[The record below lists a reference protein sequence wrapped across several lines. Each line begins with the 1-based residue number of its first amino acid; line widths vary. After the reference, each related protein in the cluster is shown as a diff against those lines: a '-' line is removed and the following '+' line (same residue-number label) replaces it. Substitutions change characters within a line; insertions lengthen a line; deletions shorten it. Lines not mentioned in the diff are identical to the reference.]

1 MTGISSWSIQHPIPT
16 IVFFLVLTVAGIA
29 GFRSMR
35 VNNVPDIDV
44 PAVVVTVAQP
54 GAAPPE
60 LETQVTRPIEDAV
73 AGLGSIEH
81 IRSVVNDG
89 VSVTTIEFVLGV
101 DSDRVT
107 NDVRNAVS
115 AVRSELPA
123 DAEEPVVQRIDAA
136 GGSLLTYV
144 VRAPDLSPEALSW
157 FVDNDVAKALLAIE
171 GVSQVARQGGV
182 DREIQVRLDP
192 TRLAAMGVTAGDVS
206 HQLRRINAN
215 LPGGRA
221 TVGTGEQSIRT
232 LGSALTVEAL
242 ASTRIDLADGRTVRL
257 SDLGTALD
265 SWAEPR
271 SRARFDGEEVV
282 GFGVVRTRGTSE
294 VRVAELARNEIARLD
309 AARDDVQFE
318 EVTSSVQFVQE
329 SYLASV
335 EALLLGALL
344 AVAVVW
350 WFLRDVRA
358 TLISAVAMPL
368 SLLPTFAVMAWLNQ
382 SFNIVT
388 LLALSLTVGILVDDA
403 IVEIEN
409 IVRHMRQGKAP
420 YPASLEAAD
429 EIGLAVVATTFT
441 ILAVFVPVG
450 FMPSVVGQ
458 FFKAFAIASCVSVLF
473 SLVVARTLTPLLCAY
488 LLRSTDAGAH
498 GEPAWIRQYAKLLS
512 WALDHRRIVLVS
524 GLAIF
529 AGSLA
534 LASFLPSDFV
544 PVSDRG
550 RSVLSVELPPG
561 TTLAESDDVVQRIT
575 TMLET
580 RPEVESVYSAIG
592 TTMTEMGPGG
602 GATSQGDVRRSVV
615 TVNLVPRHS
624 RALTQ
629 QEFETQIGETL
640 RRVPGARVRFGA
652 DGSSGAKLSIALAS
666 DDPTLLAQ
674 ASRQV
679 EREMR
684 GVEGLSNVASTANL
698 ARPEIL
704 IRPKPDKAAALGV
717 AAETISQVA
726 RVATLGDVD
735 ASLPKFNLADRQIP
749 IRLILI
755 EEARADADTIENL
768 RVPTLGGG
776 SVPLSAVADVEFGAG
791 PSQIDRLDRRRSA
804 TIEGELAGLPLGE
817 ASERVHALPGLR
829 NLPAGVSEVPAGDS
843 ERRGELFTGF
853 AIACGTGILLMY
865 VVLALLFEGFAHPFT
880 ILTALPLSIG
890 GAFGLLILSDR
901 ALSLPA
907 LIGILMLMG
916 IAAKNSILLAEY
928 ALTAR
933 ARDGLSRRDALMD
946 AGRKRARPIEMT
958 TFAMGAGMLPIAL
971 GFGADVEFRSP
982 MAIAVIGGLITSTV
996 LSLVFVPVAFTFVDD
1011 LQGWLGSRLGTWA
1024 KPEHGHA
1031 RSEAGKPAADT
1042 AAADANA
1049 GGTPAVA
1056 R

>member
-1 MTGISSWSIQHPIPT
+1 MNGISAWSIRRPIPT
-16 IVFFLVLTVAGIA
+16 LVLFLVLTVAGVA
-29 GFRSMR
+29 GFSSMR

-44 PAVVVTVAQP
+44 PTVTVSVAQP

-60 LETQVTRPIEDAV
+60 LETQVTRQIEDAV

-81 IRSVVNDG
+81 IRSIVHDG
-89 VSVTTIEFVLGV
+89 ISVTTIEFTLGV
-101 DSDRVT
+101 DPDRAT
-107 NDVRNAVS
+107 NDVRNSVS
-115 AVRSELPA
+115 SVRADLPA
-123 DAEEPVVQRIDAA
+123 DAEEPVVQRVDHAA
-136 GGSLLTYV
+136 GGALLTFV
-144 VRAPDLSPEALSW
+144 VRAPGLAPEALSW

-171 GVSQVARQGGV
+171 GVSKVAREGGV
-182 DREIQVRLDP
+182 DREVQVRLDP
-192 TRLAAMGVTAGDVS
+192 ARLSALGVTAGDVS
-206 HQLRRINAN
+206 RQLRRINAN

-221 TVGTGEQSIRT
+221 TVGSGEQSIRT
-232 LGSALTVEAL
+232 LGSALTIEAL
-242 ASTRIDLADGRTVRL
+242 AATRIDLLDGRTVRL
-257 SDLGTALD
+257 SDLGSVRD

-271 SRARFDGEEVV
+271 TRSRFGGEEVV
-282 GFGVVRTRGTSE
+282 GFAVVRSQGSSE
-294 VRVAELARNEIARLD
+294 VRVAEAVRQEVSRLDLARA
-309 AARDDVQFE
+309 DVRFE
-318 EVTSSVQFVQE
+318 EVTSAVDFVAE

-335 EALLLGALL
+335 EALFLGALL

-350 WFLRDVRA
+350 FFLRDVRA
-358 TLISAVAMPL
+358 TLISALAMPL
-368 SLLPTFAVMAWLNQ
+368 SLLPTFAVMAWLDQ

-409 IVRHMRQGKAP
+409 IVRHMREGKSA
-420 YPASLEAAD
+420 YDAALEAAD

-441 ILAVFVPVG
+441 ILAVFIPVG
-450 FMPSVVGQ
+450 FMPGVVGQ

-488 LLRSTDAGAH
+488 LLRAEGHGAER
-498 GEPAWIRQYAKLLS
+498 EPAWIRQYARLLA
-512 WALDHRRIVLVS
+512 WALDHRRTVLLG

-529 AGSLA
+529 LGSLG
-534 LASFLPSDFV
+534 LASLLPADFV

-561 TTLAESDDVVQRIT
+561 ATLAESDAVVGRIAT
-575 TMLET
+575 LLKART
-580 RPEVESVYSAIG
+580 EVESVYVAIG
-592 TTMTEMGPGG
+592 TSVTEMGPGG
-602 GATSQGDVRRSVV
+602 GGTAQGEVRKSTV
-615 TVNLVPRHS
+615 TVNLVPRGT

-629 QEFETQIGETL
+629 QAFETEIGVAL
-640 RRVPGARVRFGA
+640 REIPGARVRFGA
-652 DGSSGAKLSIALAS
+652 DGSSGAKLAIALTS
-666 DDPTLLAQ
+666 DDPALLAGV
-674 ASRQV
+674 SRQV

-684 GVEGLSNVASTANL
+684 AVDGLANVASTANL

-755 EEARADADTIENL
+755 DEARADAAAIANL

-776 SVPLSAVADVEFGAG
+776 SAPLSAVADVEFGAG

-804 TIEGELAGLPLGE
+804 TIEGELVGLPLGVV
-817 ASERVHALPGLR
+817 SERVHALPALR
-829 NLPAGVSEVPAGDS
+829 DLPAGVTELPAGDS
-843 ERRGELFTGF
+843 ERMGELYSGF
-853 AIACGTGILLMY
+853 AIAFGTGILLMY
-865 VVLALLFEGFAHPFT
+865 VVLALLFGGFAHPFT
-880 ILTALPLSIG
+880 ILTALPLSFG
-890 GAFGLLILSDR
+890 GAFGLLLLADR

-916 IAAKNSILLAEY
+916 IAAKNSILLTEY

-933 ARDGLSRRDALMD
+933 SQGGLSRREALMD
-946 AGRKRARPIEMT
+946 AGRKRARPIVMT

-982 MAIAVIGGLITSTV
+982 MAIAVIGGLLTSTG

-1011 LQGWLGSRLGTWA
+1011 AQAWLARRFSGWSAERGSA
-1024 KPEHGHA
+1024 ASSGHPPSRGSTGA
-1031 RSEAGKPAADT
+1031 SASPA
-1042 AAADANA
+1042 
-1049 GGTPAVA
+1049 
-1056 R
+1056 

>member
-1 MTGISSWSIQHPIPT
+1 MTGISSWSIQHPIPV
-16 IVFFLVLTVAGIA
+16 IVLFLVLTVAGVA
-29 GFRSMR
+29 GFSSMR
-35 VNNVPDIDV
+35 VNNVPDIDL

-60 LETQVTRPIEDAV
+60 LETQVTRLIEDAV
-73 AGLGSIEH
+73 AGLGAIEH
-81 IRSVVNDG
+81 IRSIVNDG
-89 VSVTTIEFVLGV
+89 ISVTTIEFVLGI
-101 DSDRVT
+101 DPDRAT

-115 AVRSELPA
+115 TIRSELPA
-123 DAEEPVVQRIDAA
+123 DAEEPVVSRIDAA

-144 VRAPDLSPEALSW
+144 VRAPDLAPEELSW

-171 GVSQVARQGGV
+171 GVSQVDRQGGV

-192 TRLAAMGVTAGDVS
+192 SRLAALGVTAGDVS
-206 HQLRRINAN
+206 GQLRRINAN

-221 TVGTGEQSIRT
+221 TVGSGEQSIRT
-232 LGSALTVEAL
+232 LGSALSIEAL
-242 ASTRIDLADGRTVRL
+242 AATRIDLADGRTVRL
-257 SDLGTALD
+257 SDLGTVED

-271 SRARFDGEEVV
+271 ARARFDGEEVV

-294 VRVAELARNEIARLD
+294 VRVAEATREEIARLD
-309 AARDDVQFE
+309 AARADVEFE
-318 EVTSSVQFVQE
+318 EVTSSVQFVEE

-350 WFLRDVRA
+350 FFLRDARA

-368 SLLPTFAVMAWLNQ
+368 SLLPTFAVMAWIDQ

-403 IVEIEN
+403 LVEIEN

-450 FMPSVVGQ
+450 FMPGVVGQ
-458 FFKAFAIASCVSVLF
+458 FFKAFAIASCVSVAF

-488 LLRSTDAGAH
+488 LLRSSDLRAH
-498 GEPAWIRQYAKLLS
+498 VEPGWIRVYAKLLS
-512 WALDHRRIVLVS
+512 WALGHRQIVLFT

-529 AGSLA
+529 VGSLGLAA
-534 LASFLPSDFV
+534 LLPSDFV

-561 TTLAESDDVVQRIT
+561 TSLAESDAVVARIT
-575 TMLET
+575 SMLEE
-580 RPEVESVYSAIG
+580 RSEVASVYAAIG
-592 TTMTEMGPGG
+592 TSLTEMGPGG
-602 GATSQGDVRRSVV
+602 GGTSHGEVRKSTV
-615 TVNLVPRHS
+615 TVNLVPRGS

-629 QEFETQIGETL
+629 QEFEAQIGESL

-652 DGSSGAKLSIALAS
+652 DGSSGAKLSIALAG
-666 DDPTLLAQ
+666 DDPALLAQ
-674 ASRQV
+674 ASRRV

-684 GVEGLSNVASTANL
+684 QVEGLSNVASTANL

-704 IRPKPDKAAALGV
+704 IRPKRDKAAALGV
-717 AAETISQVA
+717 SAATISQVA

-755 EEARADADTIENL
+755 EQARRDADTIANL
-768 RVPTLGGG
+768 RVPTQGGG

-804 TIEGELAGLPLGE
+804 SIEAELAGIPLGE
-817 ASERVHALPGLR
+817 ANERVHALPALR
-829 NLPAGVSEVPAGDS
+829 ELPAGVSELPAGDS
-843 ERRGELFTGF
+843 ERMGELFTGF
-853 AIACGTGILLMY
+853 AIAFGTGVLLMY

-880 ILTALPLSIG
+880 ILTALPLSFG
-890 GAFGLLILSDR
+890 GAFGMLLLSGR

-933 ARDGLSRRDALMD
+933 ARGGLSRHDALID
-946 AGRKRARPIEMT
+946 AGRKRARPIVMT

-982 MAIAVIGGLITSTV
+982 MAIAVIGGLLTSTV
-996 LSLVFVPVAFTFVDD
+996 LSLVFVPVAFTYVDD
-1011 LQGWLGSRLGTWA
+1011 IQGFLAKRLGGWA
-1024 KPEHGHA
+1024 RAERGGSA
-1031 RSEAGKPAADT
+1031 RAATLPTGEPASES
-1042 AAADANA
+1042 
-1049 GGTPAVA
+1049 

>member
-1 MTGISSWSIQHPIPT
+1 MNGISSWSIQHPIPT
-16 IVFFLVLTVAGIA
+16 VVLFLVLTVAGIA
-29 GFRSMR
+29 GFSSMR
-35 VNNVPDIDV
+35 VNNVPDVDV
-44 PAVVVTVAQP
+44 PAVFVTVAQP

-60 LETQVTRPIEDAV
+60 LETQVTRTIEDAV

-89 VSVTTIEFVLGV
+89 ISVTTIEFVLGV
-101 DSDRVT
+101 DPDRIT

-115 AVRSELPA
+115 SVRSELPA
-123 DAEEPVVQRIDAA
+123 DAQEPVVQRIDVAT

-144 VRAPDLSPEALSW
+144 VRAPGLAPEELSW

-171 GVSQVARQGGV
+171 GVSQVNRQGGV
-182 DREIQVRLDP
+182 EREIQVRLDP
-192 TRLAAMGVTAGDVS
+192 TRLAAMGVSAADVS
-206 HQLRRINAN
+206 RQLRRINAN

-221 TVGTGEQSIRT
+221 TVGSGEQSIRT
-232 LGSALTVEAL
+232 LGSAPTVEAL
-242 ASTRIDLADGRTVRL
+242 AATRIDLADGRTVRL
-257 SDLGTALD
+257 SDLGSVAD

-282 GFGVVRTRGTSE
+282 GFAVVRSRGTSE
-294 VRVAELARNEIARLD
+294 VRVAEETRKEIARLD

-318 EVTSSVQFVQE
+318 EVTSSVQFVEE
-329 SYLASV
+329 SYVASV

-350 WFLRDVRA
+350 LFLRDVRA
-358 TLISAVAMPL
+358 TLISALAMPL
-368 SLLPTFAVMAWLNQ
+368 SLLPTFAVMAWLDQ

-420 YPASLEAAD
+420 YTAALEAAD

-450 FMPSVVGQ
+450 FMAGVVGQ

-473 SLVVARTLTPLLCAY
+473 SLVVARTLTPLLCAHF
-488 LLRSTDAGAH
+488 LRSAEAGAH
-498 GEPAWIRQYAKLLS
+498 GEPRWIRHYTRLLS
-512 WALDHRRIVLVS
+512 WALDHRRGVLVA

-529 AGSLA
+529 VGSLG
-534 LASFLPSDFV
+534 LASLLPSDFV

-561 TTLAESDDVVQRIT
+561 TTLAESDGVVQRLSA
-575 TMLET
+575 MLEQ
-580 RPEVESVYSAIG
+580 RPEVASVYAAVG
-592 TTMTEMGPGG
+592 TSMMEMGPGG
-602 GATSQGDVRRSVV
+602 GGTVQGDVRRSTL
-615 TVNLVPRHS
+615 TVNLVPRDA
-624 RALTQ
+624 RPVTQ
-629 QEFETQIGETL
+629 QEFENQIGESL

-652 DGSSGAKLSIALAS
+652 DGSSGAKLSVALAS
-666 DDPTLLAQ
+666 DDPTLLAR

-684 GVEGLSNVASTANL
+684 QVEGLSNVASTANL

-749 IRLILI
+749 IRLILL
-755 EEARADADTIENL
+755 ESARADAETVANL

-804 TIEGELAGLPLGE
+804 MIEAELAGLPLGE
-817 ASERVHALPGLR
+817 ASERVHTLASLR
-829 NLPAGVSEVPAGDS
+829 NLPPGVSELAAGDS
-843 ERRGELFTGF
+843 ERMGEAFKGF
-853 AIACGTGILLMY
+853 FIAFGTGVLLMY

-880 ILTALPLSIG
+880 ILTALPLSFG
-890 GAFGLLILSDR
+890 GAFGLLLLSRTR
-901 ALSLPA
+901 ALA
-907 LIGILMLMG
+907 
-916 IAAKNSILLAEY
+916 
-928 ALTAR
+928 AR
-933 ARDGLSRRDALMD
+933 ADRDPHAHGHRREELDPARRVRSHGARERRPQPPRRPD
-946 AGRKRARPIEMT
+946 GRRQEARAPDRHDDVRHGRGHAAHRPRHSAPT
-958 TFAMGAGMLPIAL
+958 SSSAPRW
-971 GFGADVEFRSP
+971 RSP
-982 MAIAVIGGLITSTV
+982 
-996 LSLVFVPVAFTFVDD
+996 
-1011 LQGWLGSRLGTWA
+1011 
-1024 KPEHGHA
+1024 
-1031 RSEAGKPAADT
+1031 
-1042 AAADANA
+1042 
-1049 GGTPAVA
+1049 
-1056 R
+1056 